1 MCTACD
7 RATLCREA
15 CSLAGYA
22 AARFGLKMLNMRP
35 RYARPRPAEARS
47 RLPSRLAPPATTAR
61 ADAFDPPTPSL
72 FFRSVECGLV
82 LFAKPPAK

>member
-22 AARFGLKMLNMRP
+22 AARFGLKMLSMRP

-47 RLPSRLAPPATTAR
+47 RLPSRLAPQ
-61 ADAFDPPTPSL
+61 
-72 FFRSVECGLV
+72 
-82 LFAKPPAK
+82 